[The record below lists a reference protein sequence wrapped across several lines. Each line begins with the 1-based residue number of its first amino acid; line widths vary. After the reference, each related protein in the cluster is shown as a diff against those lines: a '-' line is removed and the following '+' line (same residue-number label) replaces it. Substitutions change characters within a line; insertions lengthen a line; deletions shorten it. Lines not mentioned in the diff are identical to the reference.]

1 MNSIK
6 DNYKGIQF
14 DEKKK
19 DQTLLLEDRDG
30 LSQAKTVV
38 WPDPKKWSNIEE
50 NKYQYNMLN
59 GDALGDLW
67 KKL

>member
-6 DNYKGIQF
+6 DNYEGIQF

-19 DQTLLLEDRDG
+19 DQTLILEDRDG
-30 LSQAKTVV
+30 TSQSNTIV

-50 NKYQYNMLN
+50 NKY
-59 GDALGDLW
+59 
-67 KKL
+67 